1 MRGMAKQSNTTQ
13 VGQIIP
19 TALHTE
25 MQQSYLEYAMSVIV
39 GRALPDVRDGLKPV
53 HRRILYAMHEL
64 GLVPDR
70 PFRKSA
76 RVVGDVLG
84 KYHPHGDQS
93 VYDALVRLVQEF
105 STRYPLLAGHGNFGS
120 IDADPPAAM
129 RYTETKL
136 APIGHQ
142 GLLSEIGEAMVDFTA
157 NFDNSQQEPLVLPA
171 QLPFLLLNGAS
182 GIAVGMATNI
192 PPHNLGEIVDGL
204 IALIDKPQLSDDE
217 LITLI
222 PGPDFPTG
230 GEIHGTDGIWEAYTS
245 GRGSVP
251 VRGVSHVE
259 EIVLGKGRH
268 RRNAIVITELPYQVN
283 KASLIEKIAEFVNLG
298 KIEGIADL
306 RDESDRDGIRVVIEL
321 RRDGNPDKVLERL
334 YKLTP
339 LQNTFGVIF
348 LAISK
353 NQPKQFTLRQMLEE
367 FLDFR
372 VETLTRRYRY
382 ELDQAEGRA
391 HIVEG
396 WIAALDNI
404 DRVIE
409 ILRSAPDGTTAKLQF
424 QDEFDFSDR
433 QADAILAMPLR
444 RLTGIERQNL
454 ENEYTDLEGKIAELK
469 KLLSDRKEL
478 LKALKKELRGLKKQ
492 YGDPRRTKIIA
503 GPDTGKRR
511 KAPVAA
517 PEDSLPLLT
526 LEAEVTSGE
535 AIAPTKPK
543 SETKP
548 DASKSKTPKPDSG
561 QIEFAPMA
569 EIIARTSKNPTK
581 ALMLMA
587 DEPDGLPMVLEFTE
601 EDKVRRMSPD
611 TYDQDDRDL
620 GESAITQVE
629 SAVIGQTLLVLMAS
643 GRVFP
648 LPVKSIPLIAYEPE
662 GVDILSLLPNSA
674 QGETVLSSFFLP
686 EALEDHFLILLT
698 AQGRIK
704 RLPMEELADIA
715 ARGVSIIKIKEEGDR
730 LAFSA
735 PANGGDQ
742 IVIATSTGRLLRLE
756 VNDQILPSTNRSAPG
771 ILALR
776 VLKIEQLVGLAIT
789 GTLDP
794 VLLVSAEGYAKR
806 VTTQGI
812 KLSQPGELGT
822 HMFQFTNRTDTVIGM
837 TTAFPEDVVTLITS
851 EDQAYELGV
860 DDVPLGAK
868 EHKGEQIVDL
878 GEEEKIT
885 DLILPIVNL

>member
-1 MRGMAKQSNTTQ
+1 MRGMAKQLDVIQ

-25 MQQSYLEYAMSVIV
+25 MQQSYLEYAMSVII

-53 HRRILYAMHEL
+53 HRRIIYAMHEL

-93 VYDALVRLVQEF
+93 VYDALVRLVQDF
-105 STRYPLLAGHGNFGS
+105 SSRYPVLAGHGNFGS

-142 GLLSEIGEAMVDFTA
+142 ALLSEIGEAMVDFTA
-157 NFDNSQQEPLVLPA
+157 NFDNSQQEPVVLPA
-171 QLPFLLLNGAS
+171 QLPFLLLNGSS

-192 PPHNLGEIVDGL
+192 PPHNLGEVVDGL
-204 IALIDKPQLSDDE
+204 IAIIDKPEISDED
-217 LITLI
+217 LNRLI

-245 GRGSVP
+245 GRGSIQ
-251 VRGVSHVE
+251 VRGVSHLE

-283 KASLIEKIAEFVNLG
+283 KASLIERIAEFVNAG

-321 RRDGNPDKVLERL
+321 RRDGQAEAVLERL

-348 LAISK
+348 LAISN
-353 NQPKQFTLRQMLEE
+353 NQPKQFTLRQMIQE

-372 VETLTRRYRY
+372 IETLTRRYRY
-382 ELDQAEGRA
+382 ELDQAESRS

-404 DRVIE
+404 DRVIT
-409 ILRSAPDGTTAKLQF
+409 ILRASPDGTTAKLQF

-444 RLTGIERQNL
+444 RLTGLERKNL
-454 ENEYTDLEGKIAELK
+454 EAEFNELAGKIAVLK
-469 KLLSDRKEL
+469 NLLGDRKEL
-478 LKALKKELRGLKKQ
+478 LKALKKELRALKKQ
-492 YGDPRRTKIIA
+492 YGDPRRTKIIP
-503 GPDTGKRR
+503 GPNAVKRR
-511 KAPVAA
+511 KAPVVR
-517 PEDSLPLLT
+517 PEEPILT
-526 LEAEVTSGE
+526 LEAE
-535 AIAPTKPK
+535 IAPDSSIDKPK
-543 SETKP
+543 KAKSEAVKP
-548 DASKSKTPKPDSG
+548 ETAKVEAGPIK
-561 QIEFAPMA
+561 FAPMA

-587 DEPDGLPMVLEFTE
+587 DEADGLPMVLEFTAE
-601 EDKVRRMSPD
+601 GQVRRMSPE
-611 TYDQDDRDL
+611 TYDLEERDL
-620 GESAITQVE
+620 GEVAIVQTE
-629 SAVIGQTLLVLMAS
+629 ATAVGQTLLILMAS
-643 GRVFP
+643 GRLFP
-648 LPVKSIPLIAYEPE
+648 LPVKSIPLIAYEPD
-662 GVDILSLLPNSA
+662 GVEILSLLPNGA
-674 QGETVLSSFFLP
+674 AGETVLSSFFLP
-686 EALEDHFLILLT
+686 ESLDDHFLILLT

-704 RLPMEELADIA
+704 RLPMEELTEVS
-715 ARGVSIIKIKEEGDR
+715 ARGLSLIKIREEGDR

-735 PANGGDQ
+735 LADGGDQ
-742 IVIATSTGRLLRLE
+742 LVIATSTGRLLRLE
-756 VNDQILPSTNRSAPG
+756 ANDQILPSTNRAAPG

-776 VLKIEQLVGLAIT
+776 VLKIEHLVGLAVT
-789 GTLDP
+789 GTVDP
-794 VLLVSAEGYAKR
+794 VLLVSEEGYAKR
-806 VTTQGI
+806 VTTQAI

-822 HMFQFTNRTDTVIGM
+822 HMFQFTNRTDTVVGM

-851 EDQAYELGV
+851 DGQLYELCV

-878 GEEEKIT
+878 GEDEKIIE
-885 DLILPIVNL
+885 LILPIVTV